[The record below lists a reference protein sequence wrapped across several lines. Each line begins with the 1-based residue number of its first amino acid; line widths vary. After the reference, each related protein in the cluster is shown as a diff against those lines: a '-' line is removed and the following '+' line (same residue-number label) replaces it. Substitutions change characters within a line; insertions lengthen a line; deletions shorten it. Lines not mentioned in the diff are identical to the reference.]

1 MASPSTDSR
10 PRRAATRFVG
20 LLICAFAAAC
30 GGTGEDSEAGR
41 PNVILISLDTL
52 RQDRCGFHG
61 YGRDTTPF
69 LDELASESLVFE
81 NARATAPWT
90 LISHMTMFTGLY
102 PAQHKVWA
110 AEAALAESVPTMPEL
125 LSDAGAAA
133 VGVHFPGWL
142 DARFGY
148 GRGFLEYRS
157 ARDAELAKA
166 QLDEVTR
173 TLEGRWSFLFLHLFD
188 IHSDSLDVDG
198 SLIYDTPAPYD
209 TMFDPEA
216 REVLAG
222 MDAKAVFEAIPED
235 FTERQREAVRA
246 LYDGGIRYLDDRLRA
261 WFAEW
266 TDRGLLDSAIVIIT
280 SDHGEGLGYREP
292 GFGGHGQM
300 FEEGLRVPLLV
311 HATPGARRWLEEHRG
326 VAADRLEGRSQAL
339 VSHVDLVPTL
349 LDAFDL
355 PASMEYPGASL
366 LREIPGDRWIH
377 AQRRPLW
384 ISYRGTDKVRYD
396 KNGGLFGY
404 VDLAADPAGIDE
416 LGRRDRPTIE
426 RAAAL
431 AKEAMAAARAL
442 PDPGAAGASGGL
454 SDAERAGLRAIGYG
468 AETERR

>member
-1 MASPSTDSR
+1 MASPSTHSR
-10 PRRAATRFVG
+10 PRRAATLFAG
-20 LLICAFAAAC
+20 LLTCAFAAAC
-30 GGTGEDSEAGR
+30 GGRSEDPGAGR
-41 PNVILISLDTL
+41 PNLILISLDTL

-69 LDELASESLVFE
+69 LDTIASESLVFD

-102 PAQHKVWA
+102 PAQHKVWV
-110 AEAALAESVPTMPEL
+110 AEAALAESVPTIPQL

-157 ARDAELAKA
+157 ASDAELAKA
-166 QLDEVTR
+166 QLDEVT
-173 TLEGRWSFLFLHLFD
+173 TGLEGRWSFLFLHLFD
-188 IHSDSLDVDG
+188 IHSDSLDVDT

-216 REVLAG
+216 RTVLAG
-222 MDAKAVFEAIPED
+222 MDAKAVFETIPED

-246 LYDGGIRYLDDRLRA
+246 LYDGGIRYVDDRLGA

-266 TDRGLLDSAIVIIT
+266 EERGLLDSAIVIIT
-280 SDHGEGLGYREP
+280 SDHGEGLGYREQ

-311 HATPGARRWLEEHRG
+311 HATPGARRWLEARRN
-326 VAADRLEGRSQAL
+326 VPADSLVGRSEAL
-339 VSHVDLVPTL
+339 VSHVDLLPTL

-355 PASMEYPGASL
+355 PAPMEYPGSSL
-366 LREIPGDRWIH
+366 LREVPTDRWVH
-377 AQRRPLW
+377 AQRPPLW
-384 ISYRGTDKVRYD
+384 ISYRGADKVRYD
-396 KNGGLFGY
+396 KGGGLFGY
-404 VDLAADPAGIDE
+404 VDLAADPAGLEE
-416 LGRRDRPTIE
+416 LGRRDPPTIE

-431 AKEAMAAARAL
+431 AKEALAAARAL
-442 PDPGAAGASGGL
+442 PDPGAAAESGGL